1 MVKREFDQRFDI
13 GYLEAFL
20 SNSSVLVQNLARL
33 TFPVSVF
40 GPENNFELF
49 PNRRTKIF
57 SFSFSFLKTQKKVKG
72 NVTKT
77 PAQTVAVINVE
88 INFSPY
94 DGGVN
99 GTFTRIR
106 FPKFAFPLNR
116 FKWKYNPCLLFAA
129 FFHKTEQM
137 SLHYTQFRYW
147 SLYPSKIKMTHTF
160 WVSKNIEMEH
170 FDLKYFKINYEHVKS
185 GLFNLVYLFYVS
197 FSFLF

>member
-20 SNSSVLVQNLARL
+20 SNSSVLAATQNLARP
-33 TFPVSVF
+33 TFPGSVF
-40 GPENNFELF
+40 GPENNFEPF

-106 FPKFAFPLNR
+106 FSKFIGR
-116 FKWKYNPCLLFAA
+116 FRSKDSNGNIIRA
-129 FFHKTEQM
+129 FFLLLSFIRRNKCRCTI
-137 SLHYTQFRYW
+137 L
-147 SLYPSKIKMTHTF
+147 
-160 WVSKNIEMEH
+160 N
-170 FDLKYFKINYEHVKS
+170 FDI
-185 GLFNLVYLFYVS
+185 GLFTHLK
-197 FSFLF
+197 